1 MTSVEDNQ
9 MKIEESRQ
17 LKLDIEN
24 EFALVDQLLRQVS
37 EFCCS
42 DPVGDDPIMQAIDEI
57 GKTMNEK
64 FEDKKYLTRQWM
76 LLVR

>member
-24 EFALVDQLLRQVS
+24 EFALVD
-37 EFCCS
+37 
-42 DPVGDDPIMQAIDEI
+42 
-57 GKTMNEK
+57 
-64 FEDKKYLTRQWM
+64 
-76 LLVR
+76 

>member
-24 EFALVDQLLRQVS
+24 EFALVDQLLRQV
-37 EFCCS
+37 
-42 DPVGDDPIMQAIDEI
+42 
-57 GKTMNEK
+57 
-64 FEDKKYLTRQWM
+64 
-76 LLVR
+76 